1 VSSGRLIDYGV
12 PNGGSRA
19 SINRYPD
26 TCPVCMKAIEAT
38 FHIAAATSPS
48 SRYIQAVFQCPR
60 VDCRSFIIAY
70 YHKPDSYSKT
80 YLLSGVNPT
89 HPGKVEFSN
98 EIQELSPNFVHI
110 YNQAFAAEQ
119 YQLDEICGPGYRK
132 ALEFLIKDYACSE
145 HPSDEAEIKKA
156 FLAAC
161 IKQYIEDVR
170 IQQTAKRAT
179 WLGNDETHYVR
190 KWSDKDIQDLKVLI
204 RLTVNWIENVI
215 LTNRYSS
222 DMAQS

>member
-1 VSSGRLIDYGV
+1 MDYSV
-12 PNGGSRA
+12 PNGGDRA
-19 SINRYPD
+19 SIDRYPD
-26 TCPVCMKAIEAT
+26 ICPVCGVAIEAI
-38 FHIAAATSPS
+38 FHIAAATSPPS
-48 SRYIQAVFQCPR
+48 YWIQAIFQCPR
-60 VDCRSFIIAY
+60 VSCRSFIVAY
-70 YHKPDSYSKT
+70 YRKASRSFYV
-80 YLLSGVNPT
+80 LSNVAPT
-89 HPGKVEFSN
+89 HQEKEEFSK
-98 EIQELSPNFVHI
+98 EIQELSLNFVEI

-119 YQLDEICGPGYRK
+119 YRLDQICGPGYRK

-156 FLAAC
+156 FLATC
-161 IKQYIEDVR
+161 IKQYIDDIR
-170 IQQTAKRAT
+170 IQQTAERAT